1 MRSPNFS
8 SHRKDPPGSS
18 FFPEIAIISLRAYLE
33 EPKLLRNR
41 IRRVPVTVRG
51 THYVHEYLVLP
62 DVCAVIAEVPDGV
75 VLVEQFRPAL
85 GRRILE
91 LPAGRLRRGEEP
103 VEGARRELAE
113 ETGYQAGDMRLLARF
128 YPSVGLSRH
137 KVHLYYT
144 VHPILGET
152 NWDATEDIE
161 VKIIPVDQVPNL
173 LIEGRAADAKTHM
186 GLVYF
191 LNARGWIMQRG
202 RWRTTDLARP

>member
-1 MRSPNFS
+1 M
-8 SHRKDPPGSS
+8 
-18 FFPEIAIISLRAYLE
+18 
-33 EPKLLRNR
+33 LRNR

-51 THYVHEYLVLP
+51 THYIHEYLVLP
-62 DVCAVIAEVPDGV
+62 DVCAVIAEVPEGI

-103 VEGARRELAE
+103 VQGARRELAE
-113 ETGYQAGDMRLLARF
+113 ETGYQAGEMRLVSRF

-144 VHPILGET
+144 VNPTPGET
-152 NWDATEDIE
+152 HWDPTEEIV
-161 VKIIPVDQVPNL
+161 VKIVPVSEVPNL
-173 LIEGRAADAKTHM
+173 LIEGRAADAKTHL

-191 LNARGWIMQRG
+191 LNARGWIMQKG
-202 RWRTTDLARP
+202 RWRPTELAREFNKRNTGSCQ